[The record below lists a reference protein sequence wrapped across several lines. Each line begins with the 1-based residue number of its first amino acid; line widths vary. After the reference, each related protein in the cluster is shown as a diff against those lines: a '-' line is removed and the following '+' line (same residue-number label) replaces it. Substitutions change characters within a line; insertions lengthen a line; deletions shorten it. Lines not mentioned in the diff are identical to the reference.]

1 MFLVNFCCTAYS
13 GCLFGANVIDPNQ
26 STSYQQ
32 PDCLKVRIF
41 ERSVKAKTV
50 FLSQSAQQQTVV
62 DKYPSREDD
71 KYPSREDVR

>member
-1 MFLVNFCCTAYS
+1 MS
-13 GCLFGANVIDPNQ
+13 H
-26 STSYQQ
+26 
-32 PDCLKVRIF
+32 PDHFILSNYRIF